1 LLGFVIGVGL
11 FIGDQANYFM
21 PTHAV
26 NHPYFVEGENASWI
40 AQERYPWQTAI
51 MLGSAGLAAALA
63 AFCHWRRFHVPITI
77 AAGVGAGI
85 MLLFAPL
92 IALLH
97 DQSHIVAILIPIA
110 LVCGL
115 ATFAFAM
122 RWDLADPTRRTI
134 KSDVAFWLH
143 LLAAPLI
150 AHPLFTWLGVMD
162 GGRLGVLVALGV
174 LAIYLVFAVV
184 ALAVDRRALLVSALA
199 YVLVALG
206 RLFEQFGAV
215 QLSVA
220 LTALIIG
227 SALLMLSAFWAPIRA
242 AVLAK
247 LPGEIT
253 GKLPR
258 PAVLRSV

>member
-1 LLGFVIGVGL
+1 
-11 FIGDQANYFM
+11 
-21 PTHAV
+21 
-26 NHPYFVEGENASWI
+26 
-40 AQERYPWQTAI
+40 
-51 MLGSAGLAAALA
+51 
-63 AFCHWRRFHVPITI
+63 
-77 AAGVGAGI
+77 
-85 MLLFAPL
+85 
-92 IALLH
+92 
-97 DQSHIVAILIPIA
+97 
-110 LVCGL
+110 
-115 ATFAFAM
+115 
-122 RWDLADPTRRTI
+122 
-134 KSDVAFWLH
+134 
-143 LLAAPLI
+143 
-150 AHPLFTWLGVMD
+150 TWLGVMD

-242 AVLAK
+242 AVLAR

-258 PAVLRSV
+258 SAVLRSV